1 MSTSEERLNHSHNY
15 QPSENPPNIFLEIV
29 SNMYDVFLEIVSN
42 MYDVSLEIVSNM
54 YDVSLEIVSKMF
66 LEVVKQCIETFI
78 VGHNLLSSLS
88 PLNTVFC

>member
-15 QPSENPPNIFLEIV
+15 QPSGNPPNI
-29 SNMYDVFLEIVSN
+29 SLEIVSN

-54 YDVSLEIVSKMF
+54 F

-78 VGHNLLSSLS
+78 VGHNGLSS
-88 PLNTVFC
+88 